1 MPKNY
6 FTPTRTCK
14 NLDCGKNGVCVK
26 KQSGKAVVYF
36 CKCNA
41 NGVLQKNSCSELK
54 KRIEN
59 SFRKSKKSVETN
71 KPKFG
76 VNEAKETKRLVKFSS
91 SNKETRRNGK
101 QPVNKR
107 KALLKNKSSRNK
119 NEKNPNKN
127 KSKSKLDKF
136 LRNKTN
142 SKRKYSA
149 RKSSNAK

>member
-1 MPKNY
+1 M
-6 FTPTRTCK
+6 
-14 NLDCGKNGVCVK
+14 DCGTNGVCVK

-41 NGVLQKNSCSELK
+41 NGVLQKTSCSELK
-54 KRIEN
+54 KKIEN
-59 SFRKSKKSVETN
+59 SFKKSKKSIETN
-71 KPKFG
+71 KP
-76 VNEAKETKRLVKFSS
+76 KETKRLVKVSA

-119 NEKNPNKN
+119 NQKNPNKN
-127 KSKSKLDKF
+127 KPKSKLDKF